1 MVMDKFFVR
10 ERRKSSNFIM
20 KEILIS
26 AFILAIIITFGIVT
40 QNYLEKTADMLLNDI
55 DNLKLELIIAKDNEN
70 KNVKDNIAEIIKKWE
85 KNEKIWANIIMHQE
99 LDNIKI
105 SLLSLKAYAENKETV
120 DAMAEIERS
129 IFWIGHIKEKEAL
142 KIKNIF

>member
-1 MVMDKFFVR
+1 
-10 ERRKSSNFIM
+10 M

-55 DNLKLELIIAKDNEN
+55 DNLKLELIIEKDNEN